1 MLAFAAVPYVRTIEP
16 AKVIDD
22 PAMMLVFLGL
32 TTAVTLMVRRAAY
45 RPAHVTY
52 LRGLWNTWAA
62 GWMHAK
68 PQQIVRGES
77 ERWHMIRRRGF
88 APPLRGT
95 AYSDVPPNSLAE
107 LPVYPLTESIY

>member
-1 MLAFAAVPYVRTIEP
+1 VPDVRTIEP
-16 AKVIDD
+16 SKVIDD

-32 TTAVTLMVRRAAY
+32 TTAVTLTVRRAAY

-52 LRGLWNTWAA
+52 IRGLWNTWAA

-68 PQQIVRGES
+68 PKTIVRGES
-77 ERWHMIRRRGF
+77 ERWYLIRRRGF

-95 AYSDVPPNSLAE
+95 EHSVLPPSSLADVPAYPHAE
-107 LPVYPLTESIY
+107 SFS